1 MSDLEVSKES
11 LPINVGKMLEDIE
24 SVGVLAIK
32 GYRDAEICEVT
43 GLSRKVVRDYK
54 TEYYS
59 LLQGQADSDPHFLE
73 RVGLNTVKSLK
84 ELDEINKE
92 AWETVQIATDNG
104 MVTARVQALKLAL
117 DISTKKAQLHQLL
130 TASAK
135 GSDAGYLERLQRAET
150 VNNILSGVIREVV
163 ADCDHCRERAR
174 IALSQAFSMMEVTD
188 ADIDDDENFDDVI
201 DA

>member
-1 MSDLEVSKES
+1 MSDLEVSPES

-24 SVGVLAIK
+24 SVGVLALK
-32 GYRDAEICEVT
+32 GYRDSEICEVT
-43 GLSRKVVRDYK
+43 GLSRKVVRDYR

-73 RVGLNTVKSLK
+73 RIGLNTVKSLK

-117 DISTKKAQLHQLL
+117 EISTKKAQLHQLL

-135 GSDAGYLERLQRAET
+135 TSDSGYLERLQRAET
-150 VNNILSGVIREVV
+150 VNNILSSVIREVV
-163 ADCDHCRERAR
+163 ADCEHCRERTRMSLA
-174 IALSQAFSMMEVTD
+174 QAFSMMQSEEADVDD
-188 ADIDDDENFDDVI
+188 ADFEDGVED
-201 DA
+201 